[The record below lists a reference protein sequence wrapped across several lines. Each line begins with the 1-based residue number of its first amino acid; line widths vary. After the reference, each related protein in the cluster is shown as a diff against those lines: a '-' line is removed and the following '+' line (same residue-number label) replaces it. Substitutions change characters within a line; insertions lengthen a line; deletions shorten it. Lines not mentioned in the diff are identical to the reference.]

1 MKKSLDDGN
10 VFSAAVLTEY
20 CEGGYSIKISHIF
33 NAITFKISKTLLK
46 ELGRKLTFI
55 WKHKAKRTLLDSMVP
70 NLKLYYRAIVTKI
83 AGSQHGARRVH
94 HGTEKRTQK

>member
-1 MKKSLDDGN
+1 MKKTLDDGN

-46 ELGRKLTFI
+46 ELGRKL
-55 WKHKAKRTLLDSMVP
+55 
-70 NLKLYYRAIVTKI
+70 LKKKI
-83 AGSQHGARRVH
+83 GKDKQ
-94 HGTEKRTQK
+94 TQ